1 MRRKTPDSV
10 SKTRQKLKQEMDVW
24 KAGIKRAETP
34 QQVAFGKAQLLECRR
49 QMAALKSKGT
59 KKFWQRVS

>member
-10 SKTRQKLKQEMDVW
+10 SKTRQKLKQEIDTW

-34 QQVAFGKAQLLECRR
+34 EQVAFGKARLVECRH
-49 QMAALKSKGT
+49 QMDALKSQGMR
-59 KKFWQRVS
+59 KFWQKGT